1 MDRETTKTDVDGP
14 TELGRVC
21 NRHDRR
27 AQAAATRAAMPQAFR
42 NEVSRQQVQTYL
54 AAKEATK
61 DRVAK

>member
-27 AQAAATRAAMPQAFR
+27 AQAAATREAMPQAFR
-42 NEVSRQQVQTYL
+42 NEVSSKQTGKYL
-54 AAKEATK
+54 DGKAAAK